1 MSTLASTVMLFFIGS
16 VPLPF
21 TSRVPE
27 KSFIPSVGMKWS
39 ILIPAAETFALY
51 AMFGMLNRAFN
62 FIVPPPSRIVTSAR
76 YTWLPPVFT
85 LPESEM
91 PFGIL
96 APPMFS
102 FPTSA
107 VINCV
112 LAADAL
118 KLMLA
123 PSRLVSVRLVRYPLA
138 SAFSADGRLRL
149 SSRSL
154 IRWRFPLSIVLTVNG
169 LSGHCRRND
178 AGMPD
183 MKRMRSRFPS
193 DAFALRERRPG
204 QESLKALRSMSTAAF
219 SHESGV
225 LSSSCG
231 IFSLRESIER
241 GPFMS
246 AICSPPLSFSAQ
258 WRITS
263 FSSEV
268 SMA

>member
-1 MSTLASTVMLFFIGS
+1 
-16 VPLPF
+16 
-21 TSRVPE
+21 
-27 KSFIPSVGMKWS
+27 
-39 ILIPAAETFALY
+39 
-51 AMFGMLNRAFN
+51 
-62 FIVPPPSRIVTSAR
+62 
-76 YTWLPPVFT
+76 
-85 LPESEM
+85 
-91 PFGIL
+91 
-96 APPMFS
+96 
-102 FPTSA
+102 
-107 VINCV
+107 
-112 LAADAL
+112 
-118 KLMLA
+118 MLA

-138 SAFSADGRLRL
+138 STFSADGRLRL

-154 IRWRFPLSIVLTVNG
+154 IRCRFPLSIVLTVNG

-178 AGMPD
+178 AGIPD

-225 LSSSCG
+225 LSSS
-231 IFSLRESIER
+231 LRESIES
-241 GPFMS
+241 GPLMS